1 MRSRPAKY
9 DFFELAD
16 SLVRAAPK
24 EKNMKRTIPLWLGL
38 LAFALLP
45 ALAQTPA
52 PTVPTGKIHGHITG
66 PEGAPRTSG
75 SVSLSSDGGHTNK
88 FTFPVTSTGDYE
100 GQATPGTYMA
110 IFRAADTPADKM
122 VDSFD
127 SVKIVVGQDVLQDFD
142 MSRKEFIE
150 KNLTVEQ
157 KKQLEEV
164 RKHNAEALKANE
176 VIKNLVADLAT
187 GTQDFKDAEKARAT
201 AIQTLGAT
209 ASRADVDAKEAEIK
223 TAKYTEVETLML
235 KDTQAKAD
243 ASALWAELGQAE
255 VGLKKYDEAEAAY
268 KKAVEVEAASKK
280 PNAQNQG
287 AAQAGL
293 GEIYARTGKVPE
305 ANAAYDEAA
314 KVNPT
319 MAGFYLRNEAVIFY
333 QTGNAD
339 AQAAAADEAI
349 KADPTQALLYYL
361 KGQGLV
367 QKATVDAKTGRYILP
382 PGCAEAYQMY
392 LQLAPTG
399 QFAADAAGI
408 LTQAGQKVDTNYK
421 APKAPKK

>member
-1 MRSRPAKY
+1 
-9 DFFELAD
+9 
-16 SLVRAAPK
+16 
-24 EKNMKRTIPLWLGL
+24 MKRTISLWLGL

-45 ALAQTPA
+45 AFAQAPA
-52 PTVPTGKIHGHITG
+52 PTVPSGPVGKIHGSITG

-75 SVSLSSDGGHTNK
+75 SVSLSNDGGHTNK
-88 FTFPVTSTGDYE
+88 FTFPVSSNGDYE
-100 GQATPGTYMA
+100 GQVTPGTYMV

-127 SVKIVVGQDVLQDFD
+127 NVKIVVGEDVLQNFD
-142 MSRKEFIE
+142 MSRKEFID

-164 RKHNAEALKANE
+164 KKHNAEAIKANE
-176 VIKNLVADLAT
+176 VIKNLVADLAK
-187 GTQDFKDAEKARAT
+187 GAQDFKDAEKARAT
-201 AIQTLGAT
+201 AIQALGAT
-209 ASRADVDAKEAEIK
+209 ASKADIEAKETEIK
-223 TAKYTEVETLML
+223 TAKYTEVEALML

-243 ASALWAELGQAE
+243 ASALWAQFGQAE

-280 PNAQNQG
+280 PNVQNQG

-293 GEIYARTGKVPE
+293 GEIYARTGKIPE
-305 ANAAYDEAA
+305 AAAAYDEAA
-314 KVNPT
+314 KINPA
-319 MAGFYLRNEAVIFY
+319 MAGFYLTNEAVIFY
-333 QTGNAD
+333 QIGNAD
-339 AQAAAADEAI
+339 AQVAAADEAI
-349 KADPTQALLYYL
+349 KADPTKPLVYYL

-367 QKATVDAKTGRYILP
+367 QKATVDTKTGRYIFP
-382 PGCAEAYQMY
+382 AGCTEAYQMY

-408 LTQAGQKVDTNYK
+408 LAQAGQKVDTNFK
-421 APKAPKK
+421 AAKPAKK

>member
-1 MRSRPAKY
+1 
-9 DFFELAD
+9 
-16 SLVRAAPK
+16 
-24 EKNMKRTIPLWLGL
+24 MKRTIPLWLGL

-45 ALAQTPA
+45 AFAQTPA
-52 PTVPTGKIHGHITG
+52 PTVPSGPTGKIHGSITG

-88 FTFPVTSTGDYE
+88 FTFPVSSNGTYE
-100 GQATPGTYMA
+100 GQATPGTYMV
-110 IFRAADTPADKM
+110 IFRAADTPPDKM

-127 SVKIVVGQDVLQDFD
+127 NVKIVVGQDVLQDFD
-142 MSRKEFIE
+142 MSRKEFID

-164 RKHNAEALKANE
+164 KKHNAEAIKANE
-176 VIKNLVADLAT
+176 VIKNLVADLAK
-187 GTQDFKDAEKARAT
+187 GAQDFKDAEKAHAT
-201 AIQTLGAT
+201 AIQALGAT
-209 ASRADVDAKEAEIK
+209 ASKADIEAKETEIK
-223 TAKYTEVETLML
+223 TEKYTEVETLML

-243 ASALWAELGQAE
+243 ASALWAQLGQAE
-255 VGLKKYDEAEAAY
+255 VGLKKYDEAEVAY

-293 GEIYARTGKVPE
+293 GEIYARTGKIPE
-305 ANAAYDEAA
+305 ATAAYDEAA
-314 KVNPT
+314 KVNPP

-333 QTGNAD
+333 QIGNAD
-339 AQAAAADEAI
+339 AQVAAAEEAI
-349 KADPTQALLYYL
+349 KADPTQPLLYYL

-382 PGCAEAYQMY
+382 PGCAEAYQTY

-399 QFAADAAGI
+399 QFAADAKGI
-408 LTQAGQKVDTNYK
+408 LDQAGQKVDTNYK
-421 APKAPKK
+421 AAKPAKK